1 MASVFWDSEGIL
13 FIDYLPKGQTITGS
27 YYANLI
33 PKLREAIKEKLGVL
47 FLQYNAPPHRSEVA
61 LTAIRSAGFE
71 VLDHPPY
78 SPDLA
83 PSDFQLFPKLKDHIR
98 GTMSDE

>member
-33 PKLREAIKEKLGVL
+33 PKLREAIKEKRRGKLSLGVL
-47 FLQYNAPPHRSEVA
+47 FLQDNAPPHRWEVA

-78 SPDLA
+78 SPD
-83 PSDFQLFPKLKDHIR
+83 
-98 GTMSDE
+98 